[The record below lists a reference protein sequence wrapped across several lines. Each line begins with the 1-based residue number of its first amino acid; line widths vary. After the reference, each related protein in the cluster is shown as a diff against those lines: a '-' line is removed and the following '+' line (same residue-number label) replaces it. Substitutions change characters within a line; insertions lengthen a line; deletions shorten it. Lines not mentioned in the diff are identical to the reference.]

1 MNNDPV
7 ADPRTEELLRRRA
20 EQLATRA
27 ADEQGGQSVEVIVCR
42 LGGERYAV
50 ETRFLR
56 AVQWTSGATP
66 VPSTPSYVLGLV
78 SIRGEII
85 TLLELAAMLGLPA
98 TASADGPGPRP
109 ALLVGLPGVRAGL
122 VVDEVLGVEQLRLDN
137 LEPALSGREFARGVA
152 PGPIVLLDLELLL
165 KSGRFDVDDSVV

>member
-1 MNNDPV
+1 MTDDPV
-7 ADPRTEELLRRRA
+7 ADPRTEALLRRRA

-27 ADEQGGQSVEVIVCR
+27 ADEHGGHPVEVIVSR
-42 LGGERYAV
+42 LGDERYAV

-85 TLLELAAMLGLPA
+85 TLLDLAAMLGLRRGA
-98 TASADGPGPRP
+98 TPDDTGTRP

-122 VVDEVLGVEQLRLDN
+122 VVDEVLGVEQLRLDS

-152 PGPIVLLDLELLL
+152 PGPTVLLDIELLL
-165 KSGRFDVDDSVV
+165 KSGRFDVDDSAF

>member
-1 MNNDPV
+1 MNDAD
-7 ADPRTEELLRRRA
+7 ADPRTEALLKRRA

-27 ADEQGGQSVEVIVCR
+27 ASEDGGQSVEVIICR
-42 LGGERYAV
+42 LGDERYAV
-50 ETRFLR
+50 ETRVLR
-56 AVQWTSGATP
+56 AVQWPSGATP

-85 TLLELAAMLGLPA
+85 ALLDLAAMLGLP
-98 TASADGPGPRP
+98 TSAGAAEPGTRP

-122 VVDEVLGVEQLRLDN
+122 VVDEVLGVEQLRLDS

-152 PGPIVLLDLELLL
+152 PGPTVLLDVELLL
-165 KSGRFDVDDSVV
+165 KSGRFDVDDSAF